1 MQDEIKNYHEGK
13 VEVDRYGIYKF
24 KEFYYSKHPEKRL
37 NELGSL
43 ISRIGKLVERT
54 DKVNDGDM
62 KKLLA
67 SLSVISLDYSIL
79 TKDPNN
85 KKGIEMFDEL
95 IDYIEPII
103 EKYN

>member
-1 MQDEIKNYHEGK
+1 MQDEIKNYNEGK
-13 VEVDRYGIYKF
+13 VDMNSVYRF

-67 SLSVISLDYSIL
+67 SLSVISLDHSIL
-79 TKDPNN
+79 IKDPNN
-85 KKGIEMFDEL
+85 KKGIEMFYEL
-95 IDYIEPII
+95 IDYIEPIL